1 MSGHVSDRWHL
12 KRAPKRGEPVCEHRK
27 IPTGKHGTGRRW
39 QVEYTDPDRKLH
51 YPCFDTEKAADDFL
65 VKVRADVLRGTYRD
79 PGSGQTTLRKY
90 VNEVWLPA
98 QASDPITIERIRAS
112 LRTHILPGLGDRR
125 LQEIEQ
131 HPSLVQAWVSGL
143 PLAPSSAARTF
154 VTLSTIMR
162 WAVRDK
168 LISAS
173 PCTDIKLPKITRR
186 RIDPWP
192 PETIARVRA
201 GLPVR
206 YRALIDAGTGLGM
219 RQSELFAMSLQNTD
233 FLRRVVHVRVQV
245 KIVGG
250 RFWYAPPKG
259 RKERS
264 APMARQTA
272 DALAAHL
279 VAFPAAVVTLPWH
292 EPGTRR
298 HGQPCTLSLL
308 FTTPDGR
315 QLNRNTFNPRIWRP
329 AVHAAG
335 LPDDRVNGCHAMRHA
350 YASTLIARGIDVRTV
365 AEYLGHS
372 DGGSLVLR
380 TYSHLL
386 PDAGDRTRRALEDA
400 LAGTL
405 TVSPETRTM

>member
-1 MSGHVSDRWHL
+1 M
-12 KRAPKRGEPVCEHRK
+12 
-27 IPTGKHGTGRRW
+27 
-39 QVEYTDPDRKLH
+39 
-51 YPCFDTEKAADDFL
+51 
-65 VKVRADVLRGTYRD
+65 LRGTYRD
-79 PGSGQTTLRKY
+79 PDSGQTTLRKY
-90 VNEVWLPA
+90 VIEVWLPA
-98 QASDPITIERIRAS
+98 QASDPITVERIRAS

-125 LQEIEQ
+125 LQELEQ

-143 PLAPSSAARTF
+143 LLAPSSAARTF

-173 PCTDIKLPKITRR
+173 PCIDIKLPKVTRR

-192 PETIARVRA
+192 PETIAAVRA
-201 GLPVR
+201 ALSFR
-206 YRALIDAGTGLGM
+206 YRGLVDAGTGLGM
-219 RQSELFAMSLQNTD
+219 RQSELFAMSVKNTD

-264 APMARQTA
+264 APIARQTA

-279 VAFPAAVVTLPWH
+279 AAFPAVSVTLPWH
-292 EPGTRR
+292 EPGTKR
-298 HGQPCTLSLL
+298 HGQPHNLTLL

-315 QLNRNTFNPRIWRP
+315 QLHRYTFNPRIWRP
-329 AVHAAG
+329 AVQAAG

-400 LAGTL
+400 LGGTSPVAGATG
-405 TVSPETRTM
+405 SI